1 MCEVFILAESPFWS
15 PVSRD
20 QGSPSFVAPEPPVV
34 SGTLPIVLS
43 IQPINSRA
51 PDDETYI
58 AHWNPIWENL
68 ENDIPIWEDTP
79 LSFSAPMSPP
89 DMEDGSPVSTD
100 ESVAMSGEIPTAME
114 PTPIGNTPITE
125 RLPPGYRALKD
136 IMSSETPSMSSIW
149 SPNITS
155 TTGPFSPHDHHVCYL
170 GHNHPGGMHSLFGSC
185 C

>member
-155 TTGPFSPHDHHVCYL
+155 TTGKQ
-170 GHNHPGGMHSLFGSC
+170 
-185 C
+185 